1 MEKDFDI
8 RCAFASPRP
17 QGEGLGVRAE
27 TEAAA

>member
-8 RCAFASPRP
+8 PCAFVSPRP
-17 QGEGLGVRAE
+17 DEEDPGVRAE